1 VLAYTHL
8 VREEGQRH
16 TRARFDAVPAIVR
29 PLVSRIVQGKVEKIL
44 WFQGLTR
51 NSHEEIVEA
60 ALRDWRAVLAM
71 MSDGPFYFGAMPS
84 SVDAVVFGALASSIL
99 TPIETPI
106 RDYLRSQPG
115 IVDYAERMRT
125 RYFPELTSPSP

>member
-1 VLAYTHL
+1 
-8 VREEGQRH
+8 GQRH
-16 TRARFDAVPAIVR
+16 TDKRFDALPALVR
-29 PLVSRIVQGKVEKIL
+29 PLVSHMVQRQVGKIL

-71 MSDGPFYFGAMPS
+71 MDDGPFFFGGEPS
-84 SVDAVVFGALASSIL
+84 SIDAVVFGVLASSVL

-106 RDYLRSQPG
+106 RAYLRSQPG
-115 IVDYAERMRT
+115 CLEYAERMRT
-125 RYFPELTSPSP
+125 RFFPELAS